1 MKVCCAK
8 KSKLEAKELYEKL
21 SVTESIFVNDSSSV
35 LLNKSSRKKK
45 LLFRFT
51 YLS

>member
-21 SVTESIFVNDSSSV
+21 SVTEIEC
-35 LLNKSSRKKK
+35 KRKHIC
-45 LLFRFT
+45 
-51 YLS
+51 